1 MSKEENIKDL
11 VLIQLNEDM
20 ACIKERIEEYIQGFN
35 SYTFEEKLMFGQ
47 GIMTCVD
54 NARYTLFILE
64 RVNLFYKQEKD
75 KLANIIKKELL
86 DLNSMI
92 SIVL

>member
-20 ACIKERIEEYIQGFN
+20 ACIEERIEEYIQGFN

-64 RVNLFYKQEKD
+64 RVNLFSKQEKD

>member
-35 SYTFEEKLMFGQ
+35 SYTFEEKLMFG
-47 GIMTCVD
+47 
-54 NARYTLFILE
+54 
-64 RVNLFYKQEKD
+64 
-75 KLANIIKKELL
+75 
-86 DLNSMI
+86 
-92 SIVL
+92 

>member
-35 SYTFEEKLMFGQ
+35 SYTDVYKRQIIHHIFMDILLLK
-47 GIMTCVD
+47 VD
-54 NARYTLFILE
+54 LE
-64 RVNLFYKQEKD
+64 V
-75 KLANIIKKELL
+75 
-86 DLNSMI
+86 MM
-92 SIVL
+92 

>member
-20 ACIKERIEEYIQGFN
+20 ACIKE
-35 SYTFEEKLMFGQ
+35 
-47 GIMTCVD
+47 
-54 NARYTLFILE
+54 
-64 RVNLFYKQEKD
+64 
-75 KLANIIKKELL
+75 NIIKKELL

>member
-64 RVNLFYKQEKD
+64 RVNLFSKQEKTVRFKFYD
-75 KLANIIKKELL
+75 FNCIINFKKER
-86 DLNSMI
+86 
-92 SIVL
+92 